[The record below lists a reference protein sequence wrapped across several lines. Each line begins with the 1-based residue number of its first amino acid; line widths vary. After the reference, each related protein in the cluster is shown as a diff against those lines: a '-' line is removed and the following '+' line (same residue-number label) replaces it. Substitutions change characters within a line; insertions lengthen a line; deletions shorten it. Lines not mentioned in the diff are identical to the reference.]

1 MMRSSEDELGR
12 TRKKCIEDM
21 SSAKTDFSV
30 CVSYKSIVVLFFVFF
45 CFNKHISCTHTKEKG
60 KGKENLECKMNN
72 KEK

>member
-12 TRKKCIEDM
+12 TRKKCREDM
-21 SSAKTDFSV
+21 SSARTDSSV

-45 CFNKHISCTHTKEKG
+45 STNTFRAHTQKKRKEK
-60 KGKENLECKMNN
+60 ENVECKMNN